1 MCILLSHL
9 CIFLPIYLQVI
20 ISNINSSKIGS
31 LHSSSV
37 RLFLYFP
44 FSLTDR
50 GDNSLTSIS
59 HKVVILCKLLPY
71 TVLILFLYS
80 LANILIVL
88 GKMTL
93 YSTIS
98 ITQWHLN
105 SKLHKF
111 FWATLYIYILYPYWK
126 QYQIALCRQQFFI
139 MGIFAPMSLISLQ
152 HNNRYP
158 DI

>member
-71 TVLILFLYS
+71 TVLISFLYS

-93 YSTIS
+93 YSTIC

-111 FWATLYIYILYPYWK
+111 FWGALYIYLYSISILETVPNCFV
-126 QYQIALCRQQFFI
+126 QTT
-139 MGIFAPMSLISLQ
+139 IFYYGNFCSYEPHQ
-152 HNNRYP
+152 P
-158 DI
+158 TT

>member
-71 TVLILFLYS
+71 TVLISFLYS

-93 YSTIS
+93 YSIIC

-111 FWATLYIYILYPYWK
+111 FWGNLYIYILYPYWK

>member
-1 MCILLSHL
+1 MCILLSHF
-9 CIFLPIYLQVI
+9 CIFLHIYLQVI

-44 FSLTDR
+44 FSLTDC

-71 TVLILFLYS
+71 TVLISFLYS

-93 YSTIS
+93 YSTIC

-105 SKLHKF
+105 SKLHNF
-111 FWATLYIYILYPYWK
+111 FEAPCISIFYIHIGNSTKL
-126 QYQIALCRQQFFI
+126 LC
-139 MGIFAPMSLISLQ
+139 AD
-152 HNNRYP
+152 NNFLLWEFLLL
-158 DI
+158 